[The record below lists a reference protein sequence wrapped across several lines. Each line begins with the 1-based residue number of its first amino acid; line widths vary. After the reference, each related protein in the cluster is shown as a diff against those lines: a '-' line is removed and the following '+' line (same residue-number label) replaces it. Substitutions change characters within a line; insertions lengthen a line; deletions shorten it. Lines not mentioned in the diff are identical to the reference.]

1 LFSLACPGAANGS
14 LRRAILTPG
23 YQLPLLRSW
32 RILVIDQNVRAN
44 QDVIQQENSGTNRI
58 PKTDAL

>member
-1 LFSLACPGAANGS
+1 MGS
-14 LRRAILTPG
+14 LRRAFLTPG